1 MSNSNNFKSGFVA
14 ICGRANA
21 GKSTLLNKII
31 GEKISIVSS
40 KPQTTRNSILG
51 VHTTDNCQIVFV
63 DTPGIH
69 KPRNSLGQRME
80 KSIKSAI
87 IDVDAVIYVMDCF
100 VRGTEWSE
108 EETALKS
115 VIRGDIPVILAVNKV
130 DKIAKENLLPLIAK
144 VQELH
149 EFAAIIPI
157 SAQKGDNVKELL
169 AEAEKHIGEGPK
181 FFPDDVITDQPERQI
196 VREIIR
202 EKALRLL
209 NKEIPHGIAVEIEKW
224 VEPTREGKAV
234 SINAAIYCEKN
245 SHKGIIIGKQGEK
258 LKQIGQQSREDI
270 ERMLGEKV
278 YLELWVRVKEDW
290 RNKESFISSIMDDV

>member
-1 MSNSNNFKSGFVA
+1 MSDFKSGFAA

-51 VHTTDNCQIVFV
+51 VHTTNDCQIVFV

-69 KPRNSLGQRME
+69 KPRNSLGTRME

-87 IDVDAVIYVMDCF
+87 IDVDAVIYVMDC
-100 VRGTEWSE
+100 GIHANEWHI

-115 VIRGDIPVILAVNKV
+115 VVRDDVPVILTLNKV
-130 DKIAKENLLPLIAK
+130 DKTAKENLLPLIEK
-144 VQELH
+144 VQKLH

-157 SAQKGDNVKELL
+157 SAQKGDNVAQLL
-169 AEAEKHIGEGPK
+169 NEIEKYIGKGPK
-181 FFPDDVITDQPERQI
+181 YFPDGVITDQPERQI

-224 VEPTREGKAV
+224 EESETRTSV
-234 SINAAIYCEKN
+234 HAAIYCEKQ
-245 SHKGIIIGKQGEK
+245 SHKGIVIGKGGEK
-258 LKQIGQQSREDI
+258 LKQIGQNARADI
-270 ERMLGEKV
+270 EKLLRTKI

>member
-1 MSNSNNFKSGFVA
+1 MSNFKSGFVA

-51 VHTTDNCQIVFV
+51 VHTTDDCQIVFV

-87 IDVDAVIYVMDCF
+87 IDVDAVIYVMDYN
-100 VRGTEWSE
+100 VYGSGWIDE
-108 EETALKS
+108 EIALKS
-115 VIRGDIPVILAVNKV
+115 VIREDIPVILAVNKV
-130 DKIAKENLLPLIAK
+130 DKVAKENLLPLIAK

-149 EFAAIIPI
+149 KFATIIPI
-157 SAQKGDNVKELL
+157 SAQKGTNVNALL
-169 AEAEKHIGEGPK
+169 NEIEKYIGEGPK
-181 FFPDDVITDQPERQI
+181 FFPDGVITDQPERQI

-209 NKEIPHGIAVEIEKW
+209 NKEIPHGIAVEIEQW
-224 VEPTREGKAV
+224 VNPKRDGGTCN
-234 SINAAIYCEKN
+234 INAAIYCEKN
-245 SHKGIIIGKQGEK
+245 SHKGIIIGKNGEK
-258 LKQIGQQSREDI
+258 LKQIGQQSRADI

>member
-1 MSNSNNFKSGFVA
+1 MSNFKSGFAA

-40 KPQTTRNSILG
+40 KPQTTRNTILG
-51 VHTTDNCQIVFV
+51 VHTTENCQIVFV

-69 KPRNSLGQRME
+69 RPRNSLGQRME
-80 KSIKSAI
+80 KSIKSAV
-87 IDVDAVIYVMDCF
+87 IDVDAIIYVMDCN
-100 VRGTEWSE
+100 VYGGGWAE
-108 EETALKS
+108 EEAALKS
-115 VIRGDIPVILAVNKV
+115 VIRGNVPVILAINKV
-130 DKIAKENLLPLIAK
+130 DKVAKESLLPLIEK
-144 VQELH
+144 VQSLH

-157 SAQKGDNVKELL
+157 SAQKGINVENLL
-169 AEAEKHIGEGPK
+169 NEAEKFIGEGPK

-209 NKEIPHGIAVEIEKW
+209 NKEIPHGIAVEIERW
-224 VEPTREGKAV
+224 IEPIQDGK
-234 SINAAIYCEKN
+234 SYTINAAIYCEKA
-245 SHKGIIIGKQGEK
+245 SHKGIIIGKGGEK
-258 LKQIGQQSREDI
+258 LKQIGQQSRIDI

-290 RNKESFISSIMDDV
+290 RNKESFIAEIMDDM

>member
-1 MSNSNNFKSGFVA
+1 MFKSGFVA

-51 VHTTDNCQIVFV
+51 VYTTNEYQIILV

-69 KPRNSLGQRME
+69 RPRNSLGQRME

-87 IDVDAVIYVMDCF
+87 IDVDAVIYMMDCTLSIHE
-100 VRGTEWSE
+100 RQE
-108 EETALKS
+108 EEAALKS
-115 VIRGDIPVILAVNKV
+115 VVRGDSPVILALNKV
-130 DKIAKENLLPLIAK
+130 DKVDKESLLPLIER
-144 VQELH
+144 VQKLH
-149 EFAAIIPI
+149 NFAAIIPI
-157 SAQKGDNVKELL
+157 SAQKGDNINNLL
-169 AEAEKHIGEGPK
+169 TEIEKHIGEGPK
-181 FFPDDVITDQPERQI
+181 YFPDGVLTDQPERQI

-224 VEPTREGKAV
+224 VEPSQGRSYA
-234 SINAAIYCEKN
+234 IHAAIYCEKQ
-245 SHKGIIIGKQGEK
+245 SHKGIVIGKGGEK
-258 LKQIGQQSREDI
+258 LKQIGQNARQNI
-270 ERMLGEKV
+270 ESLLGGKV

>member
-1 MSNSNNFKSGFVA
+1 MSKTNNFRSGFVA

-51 VHTTDNCQIVFV
+51 VHTTDDCQIVFV

-69 KPRNSLGQRME
+69 RPRNSLGQRME

-87 IDVDAVIYVMDCF
+87 IDVNAIIYVMDCN
-100 VRGTEWSE
+100 VYGSGWAE

-115 VIRGDIPVILAVNKV
+115 VIRGDIPVILAINKV
-130 DKIAKENLLPLIAK
+130 DKVAKENLLPLIDK
-144 VQELH
+144 VQSLH

-157 SAQKGDNVKELL
+157 SAQKGTNVKNLL
-169 AEAEKHIGEGPK
+169 DEAEKYIGEGPK

-209 NKEIPHGIAVEIEKW
+209 NQEIPHGIAVEIERWEEKD
-224 VEPTREGKAV
+224 KCV
-234 SINAAIYCEKN
+234 SINAAIYCEKA
-245 SHKGIIIGKQGEK
+245 SHKGIIIGKGGEK
-258 LKQIGQQSREDI
+258 LKQIGQQSRADI
-270 ERMLGEKV
+270 ERMLNGKV

-290 RNKESFISSIMDDV
+290 RNKDSFISSIMDDM

>member
-1 MSNSNNFKSGFVA
+1 MNFKSGFVA

-51 VHTTDNCQIVFV
+51 VHTTADCQVVFV

-69 KPRNSLGQRME
+69 SPRNSLGTRME
-80 KSIKSAI
+80 KSIKSAVA
-87 IDVDAVIYVMDCF
+87 DVDAVIYLMDCLISHA
-100 VRGTEWSE
+100 EWELE
-108 EETALKS
+108 ESALKS
-115 VIRGDIPVILAVNKV
+115 VVRDGTPVILALNKV
-130 DKIAKENLLPLIAK
+130 DKAEKERLLPLIAK

-157 SAQKGDNVKELL
+157 SAQKGDNVGELL
-169 AEAEKHIGEGPK
+169 AEIEKYIGEGPK
-181 FFPDDVITDQPERQI
+181 FFPDDMITDQPERQI

-224 VEPTREGKAV
+224 IEPRQGKAHG
-234 SINAAIYCEKN
+234 IYAAIYCEKQ
-245 SHKGIIIGKQGEK
+245 SHKGIIIGKNGEK
-258 LKQIGQQSREDI
+258 LKQIGQQAREDI
-270 ERMLGEKV
+270 EKMLGNKV

-290 RNKESFISSIMDDV
+290 RNKESFIAELMDEV

>member
-1 MSNSNNFKSGFVA
+1 MFKSGFVA

-51 VHTTDNCQIVFV
+51 VHTTDDCQIVFV

-69 KPRNSLGQRME
+69 RPRNSLGARME

-87 IDVDAVIYVMDCF
+87 IDVDAMIYLMDCTL
-100 VRGTEWSE
+100 RDNEWNDE
-108 EETALKS
+108 EVALKS
-115 VIRGDIPVILAVNKV
+115 VMSENTPVILALNKV
-130 DKIAKENLLPLIAK
+130 DKVAKENLLPLIAK
-144 VQELH
+144 VQELYK
-149 EFAAIIPI
+149 FAAIIPI
-157 SAQKGDNVKELL
+157 SAQKGDNVAQLL
-169 AEAEKHIGEGPK
+169 DETSKYIGEGPK
-181 FFPDDVITDQPERQI
+181 YFPDDVITDQPVRQI

-224 VEPTREGKAV
+224 IEPSDGKV
-234 SINAAIYCEKN
+234 FSIYAAIYCEKN
-245 SHKGIIIGKQGEK
+245 SHKGIVIGKGGEK
-258 LKQIGQQSREDI
+258 LKQIGQNARADI
-270 ERMLGEKV
+270 EKLLGQKV

-290 RNKESFISSIMDDV
+290 RNKESFISSIMDEV

>member
-1 MSNSNNFKSGFVA
+1 MSNYKSGFVA

-51 VHTTDNCQIVFV
+51 VHTTDHCQIIFV

-69 KPRNSLGQRME
+69 KPRNSLGARME

-87 IDVDAVIYVMDCF
+87 IDVNAVIYVMDCT
-100 VRGTEWSE
+100 VRDNEWNDE
-108 EETALKS
+108 ESALKS
-115 VIRGDIPVILAVNKV
+115 VIREGTPVILALNKV
-130 DKIAKENLLPLIAK
+130 DKVAKENLLPLIAK
-144 VQELH
+144 AQELH

-157 SAQKGDNVKELL
+157 SAQKGDNIAQLL
-169 AEAEKHIGEGPK
+169 AETEKYINEGPK
-181 FFPDDVITDQPERQI
+181 YFPDDVITDQPERQI

-224 VEPTREGKAV
+224 IESEERT
-234 SINAAIYCEKN
+234 SIYAAIYCEKN
-245 SHKGIIIGKQGEK
+245 SHKGIVIGKGGEK
-258 LKQIGQQSREDI
+258 LKQIGQNARADI
-270 ERMLGEKV
+270 EKLLGHKV

-290 RNKESFISSIMDDV
+290 RNRESFISSIMDEV

>member
-1 MSNSNNFKSGFVA
+1 MSNFKSGFVA

-31 GEKISIVSS
+31 GEKISIVSG

-51 VHTTDNCQIVFV
+51 VYTTEKNDAGVQIVFV

-69 KPRNSLGQRME
+69 KPRNSLGARME

-87 IDVDAVIYVMDCF
+87 IDVDAIIYLMDC
-100 VRGTEWSE
+100 GIHSNEWQT

-115 VIRGDIPVILAVNKV
+115 IIRGDIPIILALNKV
-130 DKIAKENLLPLIAK
+130 DRVAKENLLPLIDK
-144 VQELH
+144 VQSLH

-157 SAQKGDNVKELL
+157 SAQKGDNVANLL
-169 AEAEKHIGEGPK
+169 AEAEKYISEGPK
-181 FFPDDVITDQPERQI
+181 YFPDGVVTDQPERQI

-224 VEPTREGKAV
+224 EELNTRT
-234 SINAAIYCEKN
+234 SIHAAIYCEKQ
-245 SHKGIIIGKQGEK
+245 SHKGIVIGKGGEK
-258 LKQIGQQSREDI
+258 LKHIGQNARADI
-270 ERMLGEKV
+270 EKLLGNKV

-290 RNKESFISSIMDDV
+290 RNKESFISSIMDEV